1 MRLSSVVVALSLML
15 AAPSAFAGRAKATKA
30 NAARKVDTAKKR
42 TRAATVT
49 TLRAGE
55 CDRVIFDDVPMREL
69 RLVGIVGQGRLQ
81 KALLMDEA
89 DEAGT
94 LMRGDC
100 VGIERVPFDD
110 VVKPLL
116 AQHGR

>member
-1 MRLSSVVVALSLML
+1 MRLSSVVVALSLL
-15 AAPSAFAGRAKATKA
+15 AAPSAFAGRAKTPKA

-42 TRAATVT
+42 TRATTVT
-49 TLRAGE
+49 TLRASE
-55 CDRVIFDDVPMREL
+55 CDRVIFEDVPMREL

-100 VGIERVPFDD
+100 VGIERVQFDD